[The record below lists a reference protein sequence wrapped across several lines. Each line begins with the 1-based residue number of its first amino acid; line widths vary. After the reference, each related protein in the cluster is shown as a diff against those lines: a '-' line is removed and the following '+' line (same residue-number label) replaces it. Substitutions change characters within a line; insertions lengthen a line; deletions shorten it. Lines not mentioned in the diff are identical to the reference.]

1 MADSFAFDLVS
12 PERLLI
18 SEQVASVIVPGSEGQ
33 FTVLP
38 GHAPVIASLKPGVLT
53 IEDTHNQP
61 IRFFLRGGLA
71 EVRPEGLTILAE
83 QAVNLGELN
92 AATLDEEIRNTE
104 EDVADAR
111 NEAAKARAEAILDE
125 LRQLKDAL

>member
-12 PERLLI
+12 PERLLM
-18 SEQVASVIVPGSEGQ
+18 SERVASVIVPGSEGQ

-53 IEDTHNQP
+53 IEDTHKQP

-83 QAVNLGELN
+83 QAVNLGDLN
-92 AATLDEEIRNTE
+92 AAALEEEIRNTE

-111 NEAAKARAEAILDE
+111 NEAAKARAQAILDE
-125 LRQLKDAL
+125 LRQLKEAL